1 MVGHWQIG
9 KWRESSLK
17 YLRKMK
23 SFCLFISV
31 VRKWGFWHILKS
43 TLILKAT
50 HEFNL
55 EIKVDLKSTLISK
68 KQFLHTLK
76 STLISRQLKFFSQ
89 VNNFTPSLQ
98 CPLVSSEKGMNII
111 ILNDLLEYYHHDWS
125 SCHAISLAERV
136 LIVCMKI
143 SCVWLLT
150 VCFIEIVVRRH
161 QHQYC
166 IALCLDLLCNR
177 KWEEYD
183 CQSLIPR
190 ENYLYPVFLNFLQH
204 TVVLNMFFL

>member
-1 MVGHWQIG
+1 M
-9 KWRESSLK
+9 
-17 YLRKMK
+17 
-23 SFCLFISV
+23 
-31 VRKWGFWHILKS
+31 
-43 TLILKAT
+43 
-50 HEFNL
+50 
-55 EIKVDLKSTLISK
+55 
-68 KQFLHTLK
+68 
-76 STLISRQLKFFSQ
+76 
-89 VNNFTPSLQ
+89 NNFTPSLQ

-111 ILNDLLEYYHHDWS
+111 ILNDLLEYYHLDWS

-166 IALCLDLLCNR
+166 IVLYLDLLCNR

-190 ENYLYPVFLNFLQH
+190 ENYLYPVFFNFLQH
-204 TVVLNMFFL
+204 TVQVFCHYTGKFISFSDLSPIQWQLMTFHFPPSVGFAFVLNPAVV

>member
-1 MVGHWQIG
+1 M
-9 KWRESSLK
+9 
-17 YLRKMK
+17 
-23 SFCLFISV
+23 
-31 VRKWGFWHILKS
+31 
-43 TLILKAT
+43 
-50 HEFNL
+50 
-55 EIKVDLKSTLISK
+55 
-68 KQFLHTLK
+68 
-76 STLISRQLKFFSQ
+76 
-89 VNNFTPSLQ
+89 NNFTPSLQ

-111 ILNDLLEYYHHDWS
+111 ILNDLLEYYHLDWS

-166 IALCLDLLCNR
+166 IVLCLDLLCNR

-190 ENYLYPVFLNFLQH
+190 ENYLYPVFFKFPSTYCGIEYVLPVVKCTSFLPLH
-204 TVVLNMFFL
+204 RKVYIFFWPFTNPAAANDFPTSSFCWICLCLESCCGLTSMKTS